1 MALPCKN
8 TESQA
13 SLHWPEGKLLG
24 LAKSN
29 GSILKRFVIAITTFV
44 VGLSLT
50 AIGIVDQ
57 VRNSPLETIRVGIE
71 AAPDRPFVIIPNRT
85 LTAYPGEVEVIAS
98 GAEQVFLATVRE
110 SDATAWIAD
119 TAHQELRLIV
129 DIEAK
134 KATLNQF
141 DRPGEGD
148 LVDPV
153 GQDIWRNSE
162 VGAENAKIF
171 VPQGNE
177 TAVLVASDGSAAA
190 PSSIEV
196 KWTLPPQ
203 PLPFSPLPPIGL
215 ALMLAGSLL
224 ILIDWWLKRRRA
236 SVGRN
241 YRGPKPPRPT
251 GLIPFK
257 IAFPQRLKPPAK
269 TSRRGRR
276 GLSFVALSLTAAS
289 LAGCTATYESPI
301 VSPSPS
307 AAADVLTPVMTR
319 DQLERILGEVVAVVS
334 EADAELDREGIEVRV
349 TGAALA
355 VRRAA
360 YNLARRTA
368 EENDGPEPILAGP
381 IKLFL
386 PSATDTWPRSVMVV
400 TGEERLQLLVLTQ
413 ASPRDNYQLQNYT
426 SLLPG
431 ATFPEV
437 SAEELGAN
445 AVKVDSKFLSFDP
458 KKLPEAVGDLINNPA
473 ESAWSAL
480 INADNQYI
488 NDLVT
493 FQQNLSE
500 TLSNANLNFGHRL
513 GDNQIVL
520 LSSADGG
527 ALVALYMIDTYTI
540 IPRSPGEAVAIT
552 GDEAL
557 LLGTGGSA
565 TGIETRYG
573 AMLLFHVP
581 ASGSESPVQLLGAT
595 QQLLTAITIGA
606 R

>member
-1 MALPCKN
+1 M
-8 TESQA
+8 
-13 SLHWPEGKLLG
+13 
-24 LAKSN
+24 
-29 GSILKRFVIAITTFV
+29 KRFVIAITTFV

-57 VRNSPLETIRVGIE
+57 VRNSPLETIRVGVE
-71 AAPDRPFVIIPNRT
+71 VAPDRPFVVIPNRT
-85 LTAYPGEVEVIAS
+85 LTAYPGKVEVIAS

-110 SDATAWIAD
+110 SDATAWIGD
-119 TAHQELRLIV
+119 TAHQELRLLV
-129 DIEAK
+129 DVEAK
-134 KATLNQF
+134 KAALNQI

-148 LVDPV
+148 LIDPV
-153 GQDIWRNSE
+153 GQDIWRNSK
-162 VGAENAKIF
+162 VGAENAKIV

-177 TAVLVASDGSAAA
+177 TAVMVASDGNAAA
-190 PSSIEV
+190 PEVIEI

-224 ILIDWWLKRRRA
+224 ILIDWWLKRRRSSA
-236 SVGRN
+236 GRS

-257 IAFPQRLKPPAK
+257 LSLPAPKLPQLPAK
-269 TSRRGRR
+269 SGRRGRR
-276 GLSFVALSLTAAS
+276 GLSFVALTLTAAS

-301 VSPSPS
+301 ISPSPS

-319 DQLERILGEVVAVVS
+319 GQLERILDEVVGVVS

-413 ASPRDNYQLQNYT
+413 SSPRDNYQLQNYT

-437 SAEELGAN
+437 AAEELGAN

-488 NDLVT
+488 SDLVT
-493 FQQNLSE
+493 FQQNLSQ

-540 IPRSPGEAVAIT
+540 IPRSPGDAVAIT

-581 ASGSESPVQLLGAT
+581 ASGSEAPVQLLGAT

>member
-1 MALPCKN
+1 MAGSSPCQFSAGVA
-8 TESQA
+8 EQPA
-13 SLHWPEGKLLG
+13 GKLLG

-29 GSILKRFVIAITTFV
+29 GSNLKRFVIAITTFV

-57 VRNSPLETIRVGIE
+57 VRNSPLETIRLGVE
-71 AAPDRPFVIIPNRT
+71 VAPDRQFVIIPNRT
-85 LTAYPGEVEVIAS
+85 LTSYPGKVEVIAS

-110 SDATAWIAD
+110 SDATAWISD
-119 TAHQELRLIV
+119 TAHQEIFLTV
-129 DIEAK
+129 DIDAK
-134 KATLNQF
+134 KAALNQI

-153 GQDIWRNSE
+153 GQDIWRESK
-162 VGAENAKIF
+162 VGAENAKIV
-171 VPQGNE
+171 VPEGNE
-177 TAVLVASDGSAAA
+177 AAVLVASDGRELA
-190 PSSIEV
+190 PELIEI

-215 ALMLAGSLL
+215 ALMLAGALI

-236 SVGRN
+236 SIGRN
-241 YRGPKPPRPT
+241 YRGPKPPRPS

-257 IAFPQRLKPPAK
+257 LSIPEKLRLPARQQK
-269 TSRRGRR
+269 RGRR
-276 GLSFVALSLTAAS
+276 RMSFIALSLTAAT
-289 LAGCTATYESPI
+289 LAGCTAQYESPI
-301 VSPSPS
+301 ISPSPS
-307 AAADVLTPVMTR
+307 AAADILTPVMTKK
-319 DQLERILGEVVAVVS
+319 QLERILEDIVAVVS

-368 EENDGPEPILAGP
+368 AEDDGPEPIVAGP

-413 ASPRDNYQLQNYT
+413 SAPRDNYQLQNYT
-426 SLLPG
+426 ALLPG

-437 SAEELGAN
+437 ASDEVGAN
-445 AVKVDSKFLSFDP
+445 AVKVDSKFLAFDP

-473 ESAWSAL
+473 DSAWSAL
-480 INADNQYI
+480 VDPDNQYVS
-488 NDLVT
+488 DLVT
-493 FQQNLSE
+493 FQASLAE

-527 ALVALYMIDTYTI
+527 ALVALYMVDTYTI
-540 IPRSPGEAVAIT
+540 IPRSPGDAVAIT

-581 ASGSESPVQLLGAT
+581 ASGSESPVRLLGAT

>member
-1 MALPCKN
+1 MPA
-8 TESQA
+8 
-13 SLHWPEGKLLG
+13 GKLLG

-29 GSILKRFVIAITTFV
+29 GSNLKRFVIAITTFV

-57 VRNSPLETIRVGIE
+57 VRNSPLETIRLGIE
-71 AAPDRPFVIIPNRT
+71 IAPDRQYVLIPNRT
-85 LTAYPGEVEVIAS
+85 LTSYPGKVEVIAS
-98 GAEQVFLATVRE
+98 GAGQVFLATVRE

-119 TAHQELRLIV
+119 SAHQEVRLVV
-129 DIEAK
+129 DTEAE
-134 KATLNQF
+134 KATLTQI

-153 GQDIWRNSE
+153 GQDIWRDAK
-162 VGAENAKIF
+162 VGAENAKIL
-171 VPQGNE
+171 VPEGNE
-177 TAVLVASDGSAAA
+177 AAVLVASDGRELA
-190 PSSIEV
+190 PEVIEI

-215 ALMLAGSLL
+215 VLMLAGSLV
-224 ILIDWWLKRRRA
+224 ILIDWWLKRRR
-236 SVGRN
+236 SSIGRN
-241 YRGPKPPRPT
+241 YRGPKPPRPS
-251 GLIPFK
+251 GL
-257 IAFPQRLKPPAK
+257 FPVKLNVAERLRRAPKK
-269 TSRRGRR
+269 SGRGRR
-276 GLSFVALSLTAAS
+276 GLSFVALSLSAAT
-289 LAGCTATYESPI
+289 LAGCTAQYESPI
-301 VSPSPS
+301 ISPSPS
-307 AAADVLTPVMTR
+307 AAADVLTPVMTKK
-319 DQLERILGEVVAVVS
+319 QLERILDEIVAVIS

-355 VRRAA
+355 IRRAA

-368 EENDGPEPILAGP
+368 AEDDGPEPILAGP

-413 ASPRDNYQLQNYT
+413 SSPRENYQLQSYT

-437 SAEELGAN
+437 AGEETGAN

-458 KKLPEAVGDLINNPA
+458 KKLPEAVGDLINNPSD
-473 ESAWSAL
+473 SAWSAL
-480 INADNQYI
+480 VDPDNQYI
-488 NDLVT
+488 SDLVT
-493 FQQNLSE
+493 FQASLAE

-527 ALVALYMIDTYTI
+527 ALVALYMVDTYTI
-540 IPRSPGEAVAIT
+540 IPRSAGEAVAIT

-581 ASGSESPVQLLGAT
+581 ASGSETPVQLLGAT

>member
-1 MALPCKN
+1 M
-8 TESQA
+8 
-13 SLHWPEGKLLG
+13 
-24 LAKSN
+24 
-29 GSILKRFVIAITTFV
+29 KRFVIAITTFV

-57 VRNSPLETIRVGIE
+57 VRNSPLETIRVGVE
-71 AAPDRPFVIIPNRT
+71 VAPDRPFVVIPNRT
-85 LTAYPGEVEVIAS
+85 LTAYPGKVEVIAS

-110 SDATAWIAD
+110 SDATAWIGD
-119 TAHQELRLIV
+119 TAHQELRLLV
-129 DIEAK
+129 DVEAK
-134 KATLNQF
+134 KAALNQI

-148 LVDPV
+148 LIDPV
-153 GQDIWRNSE
+153 GQDIWRNSK
-162 VGAENAKIF
+162 VGAENAKIV

-177 TAVLVASDGSAAA
+177 TAVMVASDGNAAA
-190 PSSIEV
+190 PEVIEI

-224 ILIDWWLKRRRA
+224 ILIDWWLKRRRSSA
-236 SVGRN
+236 GRS

-257 IAFPQRLKPPAK
+257 LSLPAPKLPKLPAK
-269 TSRRGRR
+269 SGRRGRR
-276 GLSFVALSLTAAS
+276 GMSFVALTLTAAS

-301 VSPSPS
+301 ISPSPS

-319 DQLERILGEVVAVVS
+319 DQLERILDEVVGVVS

-413 ASPRDNYQLQNYT
+413 SSPRDNYQLQNYT

-437 SAEELGAN
+437 AAEELGAN

-488 NDLVT
+488 SDLVT
-493 FQQNLSE
+493 FQQNLSQ

-540 IPRSPGEAVAIT
+540 IPRSPGDAVAIT

-581 ASGSESPVQLLGAT
+581 ASGSEAPVQLLGAT

>member
-1 MALPCKN
+1 MPA
-8 TESQA
+8 
-13 SLHWPEGKLLG
+13 GKLLG

-29 GSILKRFVIAITTFV
+29 GSNLKRFVIAITTFV

-57 VRNSPLETIRVGIE
+57 VRNSPLETIRLGIE
-71 AAPDRPFVIIPNRT
+71 VAPDRQFVVIPNRT
-85 LTAYPGEVEVIAS
+85 LTSYPGKVEVIAA
-98 GAEQVFLATVRE
+98 GVGQVFVATVRE
-110 SDATAWIAD
+110 SDATAWISD
-119 TAHQELRLIV
+119 TAHQELRLRV
-129 DIEAK
+129 DLEAE
-134 KATLNQF
+134 KANLSQI
-141 DRPGEGD
+141 DRPGEGE
-148 LVDPV
+148 LVDPI
-153 GQDIWRNSE
+153 GMDIWRDSK
-162 VGAENAKIF
+162 VGEANAKI
-171 VPQGNE
+171 VVAEGNE
-177 TAVLVASDGSAAA
+177 TAVLVASDGRELA
-190 PSSIEV
+190 PESIEI

-215 ALMLAGSLL
+215 VLMLLGSVA
-224 ILIDWWLKRRRA
+224 ILIDWWLKRRRTTI
-236 SVGRN
+236 GRN
-241 YRGPKPPRPT
+241 YRGPKPPRPS
-251 GLIPFK
+251 GL
-257 IAFPQRLKPPAK
+257 FPVKMHKPEKLKRGAK
-269 TSRRGRR
+269 KARRGRR
-276 GLSFVALSLTAAS
+276 GLSFVALSLTAAT
-289 LAGCTATYESPI
+289 LTGCTASYDSPLL
-301 VSPSPS
+301 SPSPS
-307 AAADVLTPVMTR
+307 AAADILTPVMTKS
-319 DQLERILGEVVAVVS
+319 QLDRILGEIVAVVA

-368 EENDGPEPILAGP
+368 AEDDGPEPILAGP

-400 TGEERLQLLVLTQ
+400 TGEERLHLLVLTQ
-413 ASPRDNYQLQNYT
+413 SSPRDNYQLQNYT
-426 SLLPG
+426 ALLPG

-437 SAEELGAN
+437 AAEEIGAN
-445 AVKVDSKFLSFDP
+445 AVKVDSKFLAFDP

-473 ESAWSAL
+473 ESAWSTL
-480 INADNQYI
+480 INPENQYI
-488 NDLVT
+488 SDLVT
-493 FQQNLSE
+493 FQAALAE

-527 ALVALYMIDTYTI
+527 ALVALYMVDTYTI
-540 IPRSPGEAVAIT
+540 IPRSPGDAVAIT

-581 ASGSESPVQLLGAT
+581 ASGSDSPVELLGAT
-595 QQLLTAITIGA
+595 QQLLTAITIGS

>member
-1 MALPCKN
+1 MPA
-8 TESQA
+8 
-13 SLHWPEGKLLG
+13 GKLLG

-29 GSILKRFVIAITTFV
+29 GSNLKRFVIAITTFV

-57 VRNSPLETIRVGIE
+57 VRNSPLETIRLGIE
-71 AAPDRPFVIIPNRT
+71 VAPDRQFVVIPNRT
-85 LTAYPGEVEVIAS
+85 LTSYPGKVEVIAA
-98 GAEQVFLATVRE
+98 GVGQVFVATVRE
-110 SDATAWIAD
+110 SDATAWISD
-119 TAHQELRLIV
+119 TAHQELRLRV
-129 DIEAK
+129 DLEAE
-134 KATLNQF
+134 KANLSQI
-141 DRPGEGD
+141 DRPGEGE
-148 LVDPV
+148 LVDPI
-153 GQDIWRNSE
+153 GMDIWRDSK
-162 VGAENAKIF
+162 VGEANAKI
-171 VPQGNE
+171 VVAEGNE
-177 TAVLVASDGSAAA
+177 TAVLVASDGRELA
-190 PSSIEV
+190 PESIEI

-215 ALMLAGSLL
+215 VLMLLGSVA
-224 ILIDWWLKRRRA
+224 ILIDWWLKRRRTTI
-236 SVGRN
+236 GRN
-241 YRGPKPPRPT
+241 YRGPKPPRPS
-251 GLIPFK
+251 GL
-257 IAFPQRLKPPAK
+257 FPVKMHMPEKLKRGAK
-269 TSRRGRR
+269 KARRGRR
-276 GLSFVALSLTAAS
+276 GLSFVALSLTAAT
-289 LAGCTATYESPI
+289 LTGCTASYDSPLL
-301 VSPSPS
+301 SPSPS
-307 AAADVLTPVMTR
+307 AAADILTPVMTKS
-319 DQLERILGEVVAVVS
+319 QLDRILGEIVAVVA

-368 EENDGPEPILAGP
+368 AEDDGPEPILAGP

-413 ASPRDNYQLQNYT
+413 SSPRDNYQLQNYT
-426 SLLPG
+426 ALLPG

-437 SAEELGAN
+437 AAEEVGAN

-473 ESAWSAL
+473 ESAWSTL
-480 INADNQYI
+480 INPENQYI
-488 NDLVT
+488 SDLVT
-493 FQQNLSE
+493 FQAALAE

-527 ALVALYMIDTYTI
+527 ALVALYMVDTYTI
-540 IPRSPGEAVAIT
+540 IPRSPGDAVAIT

-581 ASGSESPVQLLGAT
+581 ASGSESPVELLGAT
-595 QQLLTAITIGA
+595 QQLLTAITIGS

>member
-1 MALPCKN
+1 MPA
-8 TESQA
+8 
-13 SLHWPEGKLLG
+13 GKLLG

-29 GSILKRFVIAITTFV
+29 GSNLKRFVIAITTFV

-57 VRNSPLETIRVGIE
+57 VRNSPLETIRLGVE
-71 AAPDRPFVIIPNRT
+71 VAPDRQFVVIPNRT
-85 LTAYPGEVEVIAS
+85 LTSYPGTVEVIAS

-119 TAHQELRLIV
+119 TAHQEIRLLV
-129 DIEAK
+129 NQEAET
-134 KATLNQF
+134 ASLNQI
-141 DRPGEGD
+141 DRPGEGE

-153 GQDIWRNSE
+153 GQDIWRVSK
-162 VGAENAKIF
+162 VGAEKAKI
-171 VPQGNE
+171 VVAGGNE
-177 TAVLVASDGSAAA
+177 TAVLVASDGRALA
-190 PSSIEV
+190 PESIEIR
-196 KWTLPPQ
+196 WTLPPQ

-215 ALMLAGSLL
+215 ILMLLGSLG
-224 ILIDWWLKRRRA
+224 ILVDWWLKRRRTRI
-236 SVGRN
+236 GRN
-241 YRGPKPPRPT
+241 YRGPKPPRPS
-251 GLIPFK
+251 GL
-257 IAFPQRLKPPAK
+257 FPVKMHMPEKLKRGTK
-269 TSRRGRR
+269 KSRRGRR
-276 GLSFVALSLTAAS
+276 GLSFIALTLSAAT

-301 VSPSPS
+301 LSPSPS
-307 AAADVLTPVMTR
+307 PAADILTPVMTKS
-319 DQLERILGEVVAVVS
+319 QLKRILGEIVDVIA

-355 VRRAA
+355 IRRAA

-368 EENDGPEPILAGP
+368 AEDDGPEPIVAGP

-413 ASPRDNYQLQNYT
+413 ANPRDNYQLQNYT
-426 SLLPG
+426 VLLPG

-437 SAEELGAN
+437 AAEEVGAN
-445 AVKVDSKFLSFDP
+445 AVKVDSKFLSFDA

-488 NDLVT
+488 SDLVT
-493 FQQNLSE
+493 FQASLAE

-513 GDNQIVL
+513 GDNNIVL

-527 ALVALYMIDTYTI
+527 ALVALYMVDTYTI
-540 IPRSPGEAVAIT
+540 IPRSAGDAVAIT

-595 QQLLTAITIGA
+595 QQLLTAITIGS

>member
-1 MALPCKN
+1 MPA
-8 TESQA
+8 
-13 SLHWPEGKLLG
+13 GKLLG

-29 GSILKRFVIAITTFV
+29 GSNLKRFVIAITTFV

-57 VRNSPLETIRVGIE
+57 VRNSPLETIRLGIE
-71 AAPDRPFVIIPNRT
+71 VAPDRQFVVIPNRT
-85 LTAYPGEVEVIAS
+85 LTSYPGKVEVIAA
-98 GAEQVFLATVRE
+98 GVGQVFVATVRE
-110 SDATAWIAD
+110 SDATAWISD
-119 TAHQELRLIV
+119 TAHQELRLRV
-129 DIEAK
+129 DLEAE
-134 KATLNQF
+134 KANLSQI
-141 DRPGEGD
+141 DRPGEGE
-148 LVDPV
+148 LVDPI
-153 GQDIWRNSE
+153 GMDIWRDSK
-162 VGAENAKIF
+162 VGEANAKI
-171 VPQGNE
+171 VVAEGNE
-177 TAVLVASDGSAAA
+177 TAVLVASDGRELA
-190 PSSIEV
+190 PESIEI

-215 ALMLAGSLL
+215 VLMLLGSVA
-224 ILIDWWLKRRRA
+224 ILIDWWLKRRRTTI
-236 SVGRN
+236 GRN
-241 YRGPKPPRPT
+241 YRGPKPPRPS
-251 GLIPFK
+251 GL
-257 IAFPQRLKPPAK
+257 FPVKMHKPEKLKRGAK
-269 TSRRGRR
+269 KARRGRR
-276 GLSFVALSLTAAS
+276 GLSFVALSLTAAT
-289 LAGCTATYESPI
+289 LTGCTASYDSPLL
-301 VSPSPS
+301 SPSPS
-307 AAADVLTPVMTR
+307 AAADILTPVMTKS
-319 DQLERILGEVVAVVS
+319 QLDRILGEIVAVVA

-368 EENDGPEPILAGP
+368 AEDDGPEPILAGP

-413 ASPRDNYQLQNYT
+413 SSPRDNYQLQNYT
-426 SLLPG
+426 ALLPG

-437 SAEELGAN
+437 AAEEVGAN

-480 INADNQYI
+480 INPENQYI
-488 NDLVT
+488 SDLVT
-493 FQQNLSE
+493 FQAALAE

-527 ALVALYMIDTYTI
+527 ALVALYMVDTYTI
-540 IPRSPGEAVAIT
+540 IPRSAGDAVAIT

-581 ASGSESPVQLLGAT
+581 ASGSESPVELLGAT
-595 QQLLTAITIGA
+595 QQLLTAITIGS

>member
-1 MALPCKN
+1 M
-8 TESQA
+8 
-13 SLHWPEGKLLG
+13 
-24 LAKSN
+24 
-29 GSILKRFVIAITTFV
+29 KRFVIAITTFV

-57 VRNSPLETIRVGIE
+57 VRNSPLETIRVGVE
-71 AAPDRPFVIIPNRT
+71 VAPDRPFVVIPNRT
-85 LTAYPGEVEVIAS
+85 LTAYPGKVEVIAS

-110 SDATAWIAD
+110 SDATAWIGD
-119 TAHQELRLIV
+119 TAHQELRLLV
-129 DIEAK
+129 DVEAK
-134 KATLNQF
+134 KAALNQI

-148 LVDPV
+148 LIDPV
-153 GQDIWRNSE
+153 GQDIWRNSK
-162 VGAENAKIF
+162 VGAENAKIV

-177 TAVLVASDGSAAA
+177 TAVMVASDGNAAA
-190 PSSIEV
+190 PEVIEI

-224 ILIDWWLKRRRA
+224 ILIDWWLKRRRSSA
-236 SVGRN
+236 GRS

-257 IAFPQRLKPPAK
+257 LALPAPKLPKLPAK
-269 TSRRGRR
+269 SGRRGRR
-276 GLSFVALSLTAAS
+276 GLSFVALTLTAAS

-301 VSPSPS
+301 ISPSPS

-319 DQLERILGEVVAVVS
+319 DQLERILDEVVGVVS

-413 ASPRDNYQLQNYT
+413 SSPRDNYQLQNYT

-437 SAEELGAN
+437 AAEELGAN

-488 NDLVT
+488 SDLVT
-493 FQQNLSE
+493 FQQNLSQ

-540 IPRSPGEAVAIT
+540 IPRSPGDAVAIT

-581 ASGSESPVQLLGAT
+581 ASGSEAPVQLLGAT

>member
-1 MALPCKN
+1 
-8 TESQA
+8 
-13 SLHWPEGKLLG
+13 
-24 LAKSN
+24 
-29 GSILKRFVIAITTFV
+29 LKRFVIAITTFV

-57 VRNSPLETIRVGIE
+57 VRNSPLETIRLGVE
-71 AAPDRPFVIIPNRT
+71 VAPDRQFVVIPNRT
-85 LTAYPGEVEVIAS
+85 LTSYPGTVEVIAS

-119 TAHQELRLIV
+119 TAHQEIRLLV
-129 DIEAK
+129 NQEAET
-134 KATLNQF
+134 ASLNQI
-141 DRPGEGD
+141 DRPGEGE

-153 GQDIWRNSE
+153 GQDIWRVSK
-162 VGAENAKIF
+162 VGAEKAKI
-171 VPQGNE
+171 VVAGGNE
-177 TAVLVASDGSAAA
+177 TAVLVASDGRALA
-190 PSSIEV
+190 PESIEIR
-196 KWTLPPQ
+196 WTLPPQ

-215 ALMLAGSLL
+215 MLMLLGSLG
-224 ILIDWWLKRRRA
+224 ILVDWWLKRRRTRI
-236 SVGRN
+236 GRN
-241 YRGPKPPRPT
+241 YRGPKPPRPS
-251 GLIPFK
+251 GL
-257 IAFPQRLKPPAK
+257 FPVKMHMPEKLRRGTKK
-269 TSRRGRR
+269 SRRGRR
-276 GLSFVALSLTAAS
+276 GLSFIALTLSAAT
-289 LAGCTATYESPI
+289 LAGCTATYQSPI
-301 VSPSPS
+301 LSPSPS
-307 AAADVLTPVMTR
+307 AAADILTPVMTKS
-319 DQLERILGEVVAVVS
+319 QLKRILGEIVDVIA

-355 VRRAA
+355 IRRAA

-368 EENDGPEPILAGP
+368 AEDDGPEPIVAGP

-400 TGEERLQLLVLTQ
+400 TGEERLQLLVLIQ
-413 ASPRDNYQLQNYT
+413 ANPRDNYQLQNYT
-426 SLLPG
+426 ALLPG

-437 SAEELGAN
+437 AAEEVGAN
-445 AVKVDSKFLSFDP
+445 AVKVDSKFLSFDA

-488 NDLVT
+488 SDLVT
-493 FQQNLSE
+493 FQASLAE

-513 GDNQIVL
+513 GDNNIVL

-527 ALVALYMIDTYTI
+527 ALVALYMVDTYTI
-540 IPRSPGEAVAIT
+540 IPRSAGDAVAIT

-595 QQLLTAITIGA
+595 QQLLTAITIGS

>member
-1 MALPCKN
+1 
-8 TESQA
+8 
-13 SLHWPEGKLLG
+13 
-24 LAKSN
+24 
-29 GSILKRFVIAITTFV
+29 LKRFVIAITTFV

-57 VRNSPLETIRVGIE
+57 VRNSPLETIRVGVE
-71 AAPDRPFVIIPNRT
+71 VAPDRPFVVIPNRT
-85 LTAYPGEVEVIAS
+85 LTAYPGTVEVIAS
-98 GAEQVFLATVRE
+98 GAKQVFLATVRE
-110 SDATAWIAD
+110 SDATAWIGD
-119 TAHQELRLIV
+119 TAHQELRLLV
-129 DIEAK
+129 DVEAK
-134 KATLNQF
+134 KAALNQI

-153 GQDIWRNSE
+153 GQDIWRNSK
-162 VGAENAKIF
+162 VGSENAKIV

-177 TAVLVASDGSAAA
+177 TAVMVASDGSAAA
-190 PSSIEV
+190 PEVIEI

-224 ILIDWWLKRRRA
+224 ILIDWWLKRRRSSA
-236 SVGRN
+236 GRS

-257 IAFPQRLKPPAK
+257 LSLPAPKLPKLPAK
-269 TSRRGRR
+269 SGRRGRR
-276 GLSFVALSLTAAS
+276 GLSFVALTLTAAS

-301 VSPSPS
+301 ISPSPS

-319 DQLERILGEVVAVVS
+319 GQLERILDEVVGVVS
-334 EADAELDREGIEVRV
+334 DADAELDREGIEVRV

-413 ASPRDNYQLQNYT
+413 SSPRENYQLQNYT

-437 SAEELGAN
+437 AAEELGAN

-480 INADNQYI
+480 INAENQYI
-488 NDLVT
+488 SDLVT
-493 FQQNLSE
+493 FQQNLSQ

-540 IPRSPGEAVAIT
+540 IPRSPGDAVAIT

-581 ASGSESPVQLLGAT
+581 ASGSEAPVQLLGAT

>member
-1 MALPCKN
+1 MPA
-8 TESQA
+8 
-13 SLHWPEGKLLG
+13 GKLLG

-29 GSILKRFVIAITTFV
+29 GSNLKRFVIAITTFV

-57 VRNSPLETIRVGIE
+57 VRNSPLETIRLGIE
-71 AAPDRPFVIIPNRT
+71 AAPDRQFVVIPNRT
-85 LTAYPGEVEVIAS
+85 LTAYPGKVEVIAA

-110 SDATAWIAD
+110 SDATAWMAD
-119 TAHQELRLIV
+119 TAHQEVRLLV
-129 DIEAK
+129 DLAAE
-134 KATLNQF
+134 KATLDQI
-141 DRPGEGD
+141 DRPGEGE

-153 GQDIWRNSE
+153 GQDIWRDSE
-162 VGAENAKIF
+162 VGEQNAKIL
-171 VPQGNE
+171 VAGGNE
-177 TAVLVASDGSAAA
+177 TAVLVASDGRELA
-190 PSSIEV
+190 PQSIEI

-215 ALMLAGSLL
+215 VLMLLGSLA
-224 ILIDWWLKRRRA
+224 ILIDWWLKRRRTTI
-236 SVGRN
+236 GRN
-241 YRGPKPPRPT
+241 YRGPKPPRPS
-251 GLIPFK
+251 GLFPVKMHIPEK
-257 IAFPQRLKPPAK
+257 LKRGAK
-269 TSRRGRR
+269 KARRGRR
-276 GLSFVALSLTAAS
+276 GLSFVALSLTAAT
-289 LAGCTATYESPI
+289 LAGCTASYESPI
-301 VSPSPS
+301 LSPSPS
-307 AAADVLTPVMTR
+307 AAADILTPVMTKG
-319 DQLERILGEVVAVVS
+319 QLDRILGEIVAVIA
-334 EADAELDREGIEVRV
+334 EADTELDREGIEVRV

-368 EENDGPEPILAGP
+368 AEDDGPEPIVAGP

-413 ASPRDNYQLQNYT
+413 SSPRDNYQLQNYT
-426 SLLPG
+426 ALLPG

-437 SAEELGAN
+437 AAEEVGAN

-488 NDLVT
+488 SDLVT
-493 FQQNLSE
+493 FQAALAE

-527 ALVALYMIDTYTI
+527 ALVALYMVDTYTI
-540 IPRSPGEAVAIT
+540 IPRSPGDAVAIT

-595 QQLLTAITIGA
+595 QQLLTAITIGSQ
-606 R
+606 

>member
-1 MALPCKN
+1 LAPPCKN
-8 TESQA
+8 TESED
-13 SLHWPEGKLLG
+13 SLCWPEGKLLG

-71 AAPDRPFVIIPNRT
+71 AAPDRPFVVIPNRT
-85 LTAYPGEVEVIAS
+85 LTAYPGRVEVIAS
-98 GAEQVFLATVRE
+98 GAEQVFIATVRE
-110 SDATAWIAD
+110 SDATAWIGE
-119 TAHQELRLIV
+119 TAHQELRLLV

-134 KATLNQF
+134 TARLNQF
-141 DRPGEGD
+141 DRPGEGE

-153 GQDIWRNSE
+153 GQDIWRNSK
-162 VGAENAKIF
+162 VGAENAKIV
-171 VPQGNE
+171 VPAGNE
-177 TAVLVASDGSAAA
+177 TAVLVASDGNAVA
-190 PSSIEV
+190 PESIEI

-224 ILIDWWLKRRRA
+224 IMIDWWLKRRRA
-236 SVGRN
+236 RIGRN

-257 IAFPQRLKPPAK
+257 FELPQIRKPSAK
-269 TSRRGRR
+269 PKRGRR
-276 GLSFVALSLTAAS
+276 GMSFVALSLVAAS

-319 DQLERILGEVVAVVS
+319 EQLERILDEVVAVVS

-355 VRRAA
+355 IRRAA

-368 EENDGPEPILAGP
+368 EENDGPEPIVAGP

-413 ASPRDNYQLQNYT
+413 SSPRDNYQLQNYT

-437 SAEELGAN
+437 SAEEVGAN
-445 AVKVDSKFLSFDP
+445 AVKVDSKFLAFDP
-458 KKLPEAVGDLINNPA
+458 KKLPEAVGDLINNPG
-473 ESAWSAL
+473 ESAWAAL
-480 INADNQYI
+480 IDADNQYM

-540 IPRSPGEAVAIT
+540 IPRSPGDAVAIT

>member
-1 MALPCKN
+1 M
-8 TESQA
+8 
-13 SLHWPEGKLLG
+13 
-24 LAKSN
+24 
-29 GSILKRFVIAITTFV
+29 KRFVIAITTFV

-71 AAPDRPFVIIPNRT
+71 VAPDRAFVVIPNRT
-85 LTAYPGEVEVIAS
+85 LTSYPGKVEVIAS

-119 TAHQELRLIV
+119 TAHQELRLAV
-129 DIEAK
+129 DIDAK
-134 KATLNQF
+134 KASLNQI

-153 GQDIWRNSE
+153 GQDIWRDSK
-162 VGAENAKIF
+162 VGAENAKIG
-171 VPQGNE
+171 VPAGNE
-177 TAVLVASDGSAAA
+177 SAVLVASDGEKLA
-190 PSSIEV
+190 PELIEI

-215 ALMLAGSLL
+215 LMMLIGSLG
-224 ILIDWWLKRRRA
+224 ILIDWWLKRRRT
-236 SVGRN
+236 SIGRS
-241 YRGPKPPRPT
+241 YRGPKPPRPP
-251 GLIPFK
+251 GLIPVKFQVPAVFK
-257 IAFPQRLKPPAK
+257 PKPK
-269 TSRRGRR
+269 SSRRGRR
-276 GLSFVALSLTAAS
+276 GLSFTALTLSAAM
-289 LAGCTATYESPI
+289 LAGCTAQYESPI
-301 VSPSPS
+301 INPSPS
-307 AAADVLTPVMTR
+307 AAADILTPVMTKK
-319 DQLERILGEVVAVVS
+319 QLERILAEVVAVVS
-334 EADAELDREGIEVRV
+334 EADKELDRERIEVRV

-368 EENDGPEPILAGP
+368 DENDGPEPIEAGP

-386 PSATDTWPRSVMVV
+386 PSSTDTWPRSVMVV
-400 TGEERLQLLVLTQ
+400 TGDERLQLLVLTQ
-413 ASPRDNYQLQNYT
+413 SSPRDNYQLQNYT

-437 SAEELGAN
+437 ASEEVGAN
-445 AVKVDSKFLSFDP
+445 AVKVDSKFLAFDP

-480 INADNQYI
+480 IDPENQYI
-488 NDLVT
+488 SDLVT
-493 FQQNLSE
+493 FQQSLSQ

-513 GDNQIVL
+513 GDNQLVL

-540 IPRSPGEAVAIT
+540 IPRSPGDAVAIT

-581 ASGSESPVQLLGAT
+581 ASGSETPVQLLGAT